1 MMCLEVQSN
10 RHISKIKSLTF
21 SREKAST
28 VVFDSN
34 VGSPTLL
41 SEDSS
46 DKNESFIIFRF
57 LCLRATWLIF
67 SNIASMM
74 IYSKIFSNLFIT
86 EYSS

>member
-1 MMCLEVQSN
+1 MCLEVQCN
-10 RHISKIKSLTF
+10 RHIAKIKSLTF

-28 VVFDSN
+28 VVFYSN
-34 VGSPTLL
+34 VESPTLL

-46 DKNESFIIFRF
+46 DKNESFLLLRF
-57 LCLRATWLIF
+57 LCLRTTWLIS

-74 IYSKIFSNLFIT
+74 VYSKIFSNLFIT